1 MITKA
6 EALIITNNA
15 KYLKNHK
22 NEAQLKQLFKSL
34 EDNIRAAAEHGQYRS
49 VWTTGN
55 ASFIE
60 EIENTLTAN
69 GFDVIYD
76 EGSYNIKWA
85 PPNAD

>member
-22 NEAQLKQLFKSL
+22 NEAQLIQLLKSL
-34 EDNIRAAAEHGQYRS
+34 ENNIRAAAEHGQNRS

-55 ASFIE
+55 ATFIE

-69 GFDVIYD
+69 GFEVIYD
-76 EGSYNIKWA
+76 EGSYLIKWGS
-85 PPNAD
+85 P